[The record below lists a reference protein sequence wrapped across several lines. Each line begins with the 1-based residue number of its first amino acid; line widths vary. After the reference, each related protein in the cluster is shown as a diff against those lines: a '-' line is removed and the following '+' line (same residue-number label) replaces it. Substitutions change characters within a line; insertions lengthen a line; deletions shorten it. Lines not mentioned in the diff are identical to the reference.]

1 MRNNMK
7 QLLVFV
13 NWMLMI
19 SSSLA
24 QSKTSPAVAIG
35 KIPESRLT
43 FVEKWAYPWHII
55 KIKDGR
61 FEDSESGEIIK
72 GKVARL
78 YFTANCQTDVQGGY
92 SIRYCYASKN
102 KDTIRLNFADGLPA
116 YASEFNIYIEKDRF
130 SFEPKIIYPQLTP
143 NEKLIYK
150 PISSKLI
157 LDHNNYKTI
166 KVITGYVNAVF
177 EEITYS
183 SNKTQTAKKYYFR
196 GYFKAPV
203 K

>member
-1 MRNNMK
+1 
-7 QLLVFV
+7 
-13 NWMLMI
+13 MLMI

-61 FEDSESGEIIK
+61 FEDSKSGEIIK
-72 GKVARL
+72 GKVPRL

-92 SIRYCYASKN
+92 SIKYCYASKN
-102 KDTIRLNFADGLPA
+102 KDTIRLSFADGLPA
-116 YASEFNIYIEKDRF
+116 YANEFNIYIEKDRF

-143 NEKLIYK
+143 DDRLIYK

-157 LDHNNYKTI
+157 LDHNNYKTT
-166 KVITGYVNAVF
+166 KVITGYINTVF
-177 EEITYS
+177 EEITYR
-183 SNKTQTAKKYYFR
+183 SNNTQTTKKYYFR